1 MSSLKGLIPDGFI
14 YLAASPETCMRRM
27 MLRGRGEEVGVSLDY
42 LGSLHTKHEEWLHN
56 GTLQREDIE
65 LLWNNSRKRVGL

>member
-1 MSSLKGLIPDGFI
+1 
-14 YLAASPETCMRRM
+14 MRRM

-56 GTLQREDIE
+56 GTLRREDIE

>member
-1 MSSLKGLIPDGFI
+1 
-14 YLAASPETCMRRM
+14 MRRM